1 MFLKLFQKLII
12 APNNIDLLG
21 DSPTS
26 IRCVIIESS
35 WVTLPHF
42 FAWEHAVIPS
52 EKVYLKDKVLWNLYL
67 FKERNL
73 KVLLLQQFIFR
84 LFLLFLLKRDE
95 MRFDV
100 ILNCKTA
107 VNEWLSGITYL
118 PEDLF
123 INNNYVY
130 LSNSLKLD
138 SISRR
143 FGFSKLLNGTKFLA
157 DEVFFFA
164 SLNSQST
171 RYSLIGRFLDWLS
184 LEQENLPDRY

>member
-1 MFLKLFQKLII
+1 M
-12 APNNIDLLG
+12 
-21 DSPTS
+21 
-26 IRCVIIESS
+26 
-35 WVTLPHF
+35 
-42 FAWEHAVIPS
+42 
-52 EKVYLKDKVLWNLYL
+52 
-67 FKERNL
+67 

-157 DEVFFFA
+157 DDFGFLLRFTKLTIHSLFTYWPVFGLAKSRTRKFARQILISVLEV
-164 SLNSQST
+164 
-171 RYSLIGRFLDWLS
+171 
-184 LEQENLPDRY
+184 

>member
-1 MFLKLFQKLII
+1 M
-12 APNNIDLLG
+12 
-21 DSPTS
+21 
-26 IRCVIIESS
+26 
-35 WVTLPHF
+35 
-42 FAWEHAVIPS
+42 
-52 EKVYLKDKVLWNLYL
+52 
-67 FKERNL
+67 

-157 DEVFFFA
+157 NEVFFFA

>member
-1 MFLKLFQKLII
+1 
-12 APNNIDLLG
+12 
-21 DSPTS
+21 
-26 IRCVIIESS
+26 
-35 WVTLPHF
+35 
-42 FAWEHAVIPS
+42 
-52 EKVYLKDKVLWNLYL
+52 
-67 FKERNL
+67 
-73 KVLLLQQFIFR
+73 
-84 LFLLFLLKRDE
+84 

>member
-1 MFLKLFQKLII
+1 M
-12 APNNIDLLG
+12 
-21 DSPTS
+21 
-26 IRCVIIESS
+26 
-35 WVTLPHF
+35 
-42 FAWEHAVIPS
+42 
-52 EKVYLKDKVLWNLYL
+52 
-67 FKERNL
+67 